1 MKTLGIFLIG
11 LTAAAALFAANI
23 NGTWEG
29 DMHGRNGDTV
39 HVEMN
44 LKADN
49 GVLTGTLTT
58 PAGETEIEHG
68 EVEGEYILFNIVRDA
83 NGHQVTQKYR
93 GHVNAETIDFTVTTL
108 APGGERTQ
116 DFIVKKIGG

>member
-11 LTAAAALFAANI
+11 LTVAATLFAANI

-29 DMHGRNGDTV
+29 DMHNRNGDAV

-44 LKADN
+44 LKAEN

-58 PAGETEIEHG
+58 PAGETEIKHG
-68 EVEGEYILFNIVRDA
+68 EVEGEYILFNIVEDA
-83 NGHQVTQKYR
+83 NGHHTTQKYR
-93 GHVNAETIDFTVTTL
+93 GHVNAETIDFTITTL

-116 DFIVKKIGG
+116 DFTVKKIGG